1 MSRTTVRLAPEHL
14 DALAGVGGGAPT
26 LPCASCV
33 FWELDPVRRQR
44 GGDPTAQK
52 RAWLERVLAEWG
64 SCGRVALVDEVPVG
78 LLIYAPAA
86 YVPGANGFPTAPVSA
101 DAVVLTTVRVAPAH
115 AHGGLG
121 RMLVQGMARDL
132 VERGGVAAVE
142 AFGDTRGPGH
152 GLAPALGG
160 GPSRCVVPADFL
172 GAVGFRVQRAHP
184 TTPRLRMELRAAVS
198 WRDEVEAA
206 LDRLRRVV
214 RAPVRKPA
222 PKSARSPSRMATR
235 TSGRAQG
242 AGPGRP
248 VGLSR

>member
-1 MSRTTVRLAPEHL
+1 MSRTTVRITPEHL
-14 DALAGVGGGAPT
+14 DALAGDGLAPPAV
-26 LPCASCV
+26 PCGRCV

-44 GGDPTAQK
+44 VGDPAAQK

-64 SCGRVALVDEVPVG
+64 SCGRVALVDDEPVG
-78 LLIYAPAA
+78 LLLYAPAA
-86 YVPGANGFPTAPVSA
+86 YVPGADGFPTAPVSA
-101 DAVVLTTVRVAPAH
+101 DAVLLTTVRVAPAH

-152 GLAPALGG
+152 ALGRG
-160 GPSRCVVPADFL
+160 GGRCVVPADFL

-198 WRDEVEAA
+198 WRDEVEAV
-206 LDRLRRVV
+206 LDRLRGVM
-214 RAPVRKPA
+214 RAPARKPA
-222 PKSARSPSRMATR
+222 PKSARSPSPVATR
-235 TSGRAQG
+235 TSRGVRQ
-242 AGPGRP
+242 GPGLFGR
-248 VGLSR
+248 